1 MSILRNELQVGTIAQ
16 NFDMT
21 KHSNNVVLVGP
32 MGSGKT
38 TVGRL
43 LAGEMNR
50 QFFDTDH
57 EIIDKTGV
65 TIECIFDIEGEKG
78 FRLRESKMLEDLCS
92 MNNVVLATGGG
103 IVLKP
108 ENRVLLKKSGLVFYL
123 SSSIEQL
130 LRRTAKSKTRPLLEQ
145 SLDREKT
152 IRDLVSDRDELYREV
167 ASSVIDTTGKK
178 LYEVVK
184 IIKQEIES
192 VA

>member
-1 MSILRNELQVGTIAQ
+1 MSILRNGLQVRAIIRC
-16 NFDMT
+16 FDMT
-21 KHSNNVVLVGP
+21 KNSNNVVLVGP

-38 TVGRL
+38 TIGRR
-43 LAGEMNR
+43 LAREMNR
-50 QFFDTDH
+50 EFLDTDY

-65 TIECIFDIEGEKG
+65 TIEHIFDIEGEKG
-78 FRLRESKMLEDLCS
+78 FRRRESKILADLCNMS
-92 MNNVVLATGGG
+92 NVVLATGGG

-108 ENRVLLKKSGLVFYL
+108 ENRVLLKKSGMVFYL
-123 SSSIEQL
+123 LSSIEQL
-130 LRRTAKSKTRPLLEQ
+130 LKRTAKSKTRPLLEQ

-178 LYEVVK
+178 LNEVVS